1 MKAMQKDK
9 QIAAYAMIAAPI
21 DETNVQSDIIRRVF
35 DNEECIT
42 RKGTYLGYVED
53 MAVKATIFYNNV
65 FFTLINKDEA
75 DKDIFAGTILSRITE
90 DEYKDIHIGNSFQY
104 IDDENKLIV
113 TIDCEKDKEV
123 VVTFSLNVL
132 SDDLVF

>member
-1 MKAMQKDK
+1 MKAITKDK
-9 QIAAYAMIAAPI
+9 HIAEYTLISAPI

-65 FFTLINKDEA
+65 FFTLINKNEA
-75 DKDIFAGTILSRITE
+75 DG
-90 DEYKDIHIGNSFQY
+90 
-104 IDDENKLIV
+104 
-113 TIDCEKDKEV
+113 EV
-123 VVTFSLNVL
+123 VVMFNLNVL